1 MTLSEILQIAQK
13 DLSKIKLC
21 AFDFDSTLMDGETI
35 DILANAYGVGDKVKE
50 ITHKAMNGELDFFE
64 SLTQRVALLKG
75 MPCSQVSQIS
85 ANLPL
90 MQGAKELIEH
100 LKSKKILVV
109 VFSGGFHEGI
119 DEAQKVLEFDLGFAN
134 FLHSKNGALTGLVG
148 GEMMFSNSK
157 GVMLARLKRFLNL
170 AQSEVACVGDG
181 ANDLA
186 MFKESGLK
194 IAFCAKPVLK
204 AHADLCVEQKNLKLL
219 IKDFQ

>member
-1 MTLSEILQIAQK
+1 M
-13 DLSKIKLC
+13 
-21 AFDFDSTLMDGETI
+21 
-35 DILANAYGVGDKVKE
+35 
-50 ITHKAMNGELDFFE
+50 
-64 SLTQRVALLKG
+64 
-75 MPCSQVSQIS
+75 
-85 ANLPL
+85 
-90 MQGAKELIEH
+90 
-100 LKSKKILVV
+100 
-109 VFSGGFHEGI
+109 
-119 DEAQKVLEFDLGFAN
+119 LEFDLGFAN
-134 FLHSKNGALTGLVG
+134 FLHARNGALTGLVG

-204 AHADLCVEQKNLKLL
+204 AHADLCVEQKDLKLL